1 MHDSDERQR
10 MGIWR
15 RLSWN
20 SSGRSWR
27 GEYGAEKREKG
38 CTGW

>member
-1 MHDSDERQR
+1 MHDSEDRQR

-15 RLSWN
+15 KLSWN

-27 GEYGAEKREKG
+27 GDGGSSGVAVG
-38 CTGW
+38 SVL